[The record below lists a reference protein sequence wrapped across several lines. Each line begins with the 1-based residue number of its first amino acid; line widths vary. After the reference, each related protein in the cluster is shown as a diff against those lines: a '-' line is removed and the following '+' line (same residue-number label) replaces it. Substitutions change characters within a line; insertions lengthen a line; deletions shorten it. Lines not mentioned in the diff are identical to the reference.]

1 MNRQAPLASRPQKQG
16 TAVLAATWR
25 TLKSVPG
32 TAISSHGEV
41 SGIVVLLL
49 VWIVHIALHLLEP
62 DFVDDDI
69 DGRRVVPVREAHAKG
84 SNRPCHSITLG
95 LQTVNHEEGSVPHH
109 PVMCVGYCPRSILAN
124 GNLPCLLTLRVAESE
139 PF

>member
-16 TAVLAATWR
+16 TAVFAATWR

-49 VWIVHIALHLLEP
+49 VRIIHIALHLLEP
-62 DFVDDDI
+62 DLVDDDI
-69 DGRRVVPVREAHAKG
+69 DGRRVVPTREAHAKS
-84 SNRPCHSITLG
+84 SNRPCHGITLG
-95 LQTVNHEEGSVPHH
+95 LQAVNHEERPISHH
-109 PVMCVGYCPRSILAN
+109 PVM
-124 GNLPCLLTLRVAESE
+124 
-139 PF
+139 